1 MQARPLRFRLTR
13 LLRAGGA
20 DDAKPRWT
28 LPEAKMTTGG
38 VRCPKMGPGFR
49 KTMEYPIKM
58 TIFSI
63 KYDHLDVYFGDLSVL
78 ESLGTH
84 FKKSPNG
91 NQTDEK
97 KR

>member
-1 MQARPLRFRLTR
+1 
-13 LLRAGGA
+13 
-20 DDAKPRWT
+20 
-28 LPEAKMTTGG
+28 
-38 VRCPKMGPGFR
+38 MGPGFR

-63 KYDHLDVYFGDLSVL
+63 KYDHLDVYFGDISVL
-78 ESLGTH
+78 ESLGAH